1 LTAMA
6 EIIAITT
13 FLLLTAGICYYGFRV
28 YARPSPMLAQLRELP
43 QRTAAKAAGE
53 GEEGNWWVR
62 FVHWVGEKLPI
73 SPNVAGT
80 TRRQLVA
87 AGFRSESATRMFYG
101 CKAVF
106 WGVLSLSALAV
117 VSSITNR
124 PRIEMMILFAAGC
137 LGWFGPG
144 MTLDWL
150 VKRRQD
156 IIRVTLPDALDLLVV
171 CVEAGHGLDQAIVR
185 VTRELR
191 ATHKDICDEFA
202 LMTLEMRAGKR
213 RAEALHN
220 LAERTAEPE
229 LRKLVAIM
237 IQADRFGTSIGES
250 LRTHA
255 DYMREKRKQ
264 DAEER
269 ANKVGVKMV
278 FPIFFFILPSMFV
291 VTAGPGLLAIINN
304 LVPALGHAG
313 GH

>member
-1 LTAMA
+1 MA
-6 EIIAITT
+6 ELIAIVT
-13 FLLLTAGICYYGFRV
+13 FLLVTAGISYYGFRV

-43 QRTAAKAAGE
+43 QRMAVKAPGE
-53 GEEGNWWVR
+53 DETGNWWVR
-62 FVHWVGEKLPI
+62 FVRRVGEKIPI
-73 SPNVAGT
+73 SPDSAAT
-80 TRRQLVA
+80 TRRYLVA
-87 AGFRSESATRMFYG
+87 AGFRSESAIRVFYG
-101 CKAVF
+101 CKVVF
-106 WGVLSLSALAV
+106 WGVLLMSALAAM
-117 VSSITNR
+117 SSITNR
-124 PRIEMMILFAAGC
+124 PRVAMLIAGAAGC

-144 MTLDWL
+144 MTLDSL

-156 IIRVTLPDALDLLVV
+156 IIRVTLPDALDLMVV
-171 CVEAGHGLDQAIVR
+171 CVEAGHGLDQAFVR
-185 VTRELR
+185 VTKELR

-202 LMTLEMRAGKR
+202 LMTLEIRAGKR

-237 IQADRFGTSIGES
+237 IQADRFGTSIGDS

-269 ANKVGVKMV
+269 ANKVGVKLV
-278 FPIFFFILPSMFV
+278 FPIFFFILPSMFI
-291 VTAGPGLLAIINN
+291 VTAGPGVVAIANN
-304 LVPALGHAG
+304 LLPALSHAG

>member
-1 LTAMA
+1 MA

-13 FLLLTAGICYYGFRV
+13 FLLVTAGIAYYGFRV

-43 QRTAAKAAGE
+43 QRAAVKPARE
-53 GEEGNWWVR
+53 GEEQSWWVR
-62 FVHWVGEKLPI
+62 AVHWVGEKMPI
-73 SPNVAGT
+73 SPNAAGET
-80 TRRQLVA
+80 KRYLIA
-87 AGFRSESATRMFYG
+87 AGFRSESAIRMFYG

-106 WGVLSLSALAV
+106 WGVLVMIALAA
-117 VSSITNR
+117 VSSITDR
-124 PRIEMMILFAAGC
+124 PWIQMLILAAAGC

-144 MTLDWL
+144 MLLDSM

-156 IIRVTLPDALDLLVV
+156 TIRFSLPDALDLLVV
-171 CVEAGHGLDQAIVR
+171 CVEAGHGLDQALVR

-191 ATHKDICDEFA
+191 ATHKDICDEFS

-220 LAERTAEPE
+220 LAERTGEPE

-237 IQADRFGTSIGES
+237 AQADRFGTSIGDS

-269 ANKVGVKMV
+269 ANKVGVKLV
-278 FPIFFFILPSMFV
+278 FPIFFFILPSMFI
-291 VTAGPGLLAIINN
+291 VTAGPGVIAILNN
-304 LVPALGHAG
+304 LLPALSHAG